1 MAAHPCALL
10 AQTGVGEGGIPHP
23 HPRSCAPLACVSGT
37 QGAGVVPRAGFPCP
51 VEVQAMP
58 PLVKRGWEGGAAASP
73 ALIVLSDEWGRV
85 AKSGEGCVP
94 FGCRPTHPVCA
105 QRRGANPARG
115 RGREQ
120 GAPAHVAG
128 ARTGGGHAA
137 SRGEDMQT
145 VFSCPLSLF
154 TPVRVPRCT
163 QNGRARRGCRRE
175 GGRGREEI
183 VYSSH
188 ASPTR
193 LQADALFTHVLLSSI
208 CIYLNYVLL
217 LHIS

>member
-23 HPRSCAPLACVSGT
+23 HPRSCASLACVSGT

-73 ALIVLSDEWGRV
+73 ALIVLSNEWGRV

-120 GAPAHVAG
+120 GPPHMWRGRAQVGATRQAGERTCKLCFHARSPSLPPFVCRVARKMGGRVEG
-128 ARTGGGHAA
+128 AEEREEGGGK
-137 SRGEDMQT
+137 R
-145 VFSCPLSLF
+145 LF
-154 TPVRVPRCT
+154 TL
-163 QNGRARRGCRRE
+163 
-175 GGRGREEI
+175 
-183 VYSSH
+183 
-188 ASPTR
+188 PTR
-193 LQADALFTHVLLSSI
+193 LQRVSKRTHCSRTYYFPLFVFI
-208 CIYLNYVLL
+208 
-217 LHIS
+217 